1 MTLASSVP
9 LSAYDSALFPTMTQ
23 HFLLLFLLLL
33 LSLVIVVKVGARGV
47 WGEASYLVIM
57 SVFIT
62 FSVTF
67 RIFELWIFLHFGS
80 SRRVVVSTAQDR
92 LIFLLLFTG
101 LSMPH
106 FRLNTSLGF
115 PAQRMFVN

>member
-1 MTLASSVP
+1 
-9 LSAYDSALFPTMTQ
+9 MTQ

-67 RIFELWIFLHFGS
+67 RIFELWIFLHSG
-80 SRRVVVSTAQDR
+80 DEEE
-92 LIFLLLFTG
+92 LLLCQLPWISSEFG
-101 LSMPH
+101 Y
-106 FRLNTSLGF
+106 
-115 PAQRMFVN
+115 QI